1 MFTQPSIMSAA
12 SLKKAPGS
20 RVGERIEAG
29 RIVMRVVQPAI
40 LASVLAIVVTSIVA
54 GQQQQRAAT
63 TDDLLA
69 EIRGLRTDMNHAA
82 ENTIRTQLVTARL
95 TLQEGRLSTLA
106 LQLNNVRQQLAQSQL
121 TLAPFAAQLKQAQE
135 SNSEILTPLRNM
147 MEQVQKRDRELRAQ
161 ETELDR
167 LVASEQDRWTDFN
180 SRLDD
185 LERTL
190 APTPGR

>member
-1 MFTQPSIMSAA
+1 
-12 SLKKAPGS
+12 
-20 RVGERIEAG
+20 
-29 RIVMRVVQPAI
+29 MRVLQPAI
-40 LASVLAIVVTSIVA
+40 LAFVLAIVVTSIVA

-63 TDDLLA
+63 TDDLLT
-69 EIRGLRTDMNHAA
+69 ELRGLRTDMNHAA
-82 ENTIRTQLVTARL
+82 ENTIRTQLLTARL
-95 TLQEGRLSTLA
+95 TLQEGRLSALA

-147 MEQVQKRDRELRAQ
+147 VEQVQKRDRELRAQ

-167 LVASEQDRWTDFN
+167 LVASEQNRWTDFN

-185 LERTL
+185 IERTL

>member
-1 MFTQPSIMSAA
+1 MRRRYGG
-12 SLKKAPGS
+12 LGC

-29 RIVMRVVQPAI
+29 RIVMRVLQPAV

-95 TLQEGRLSTLA
+95 TLQEGRLSALA

-121 TLAPFAAQLKQAQE
+121 TL
-135 SNSEILTPLRNM
+135 
-147 MEQVQKRDRELRAQ
+147 
-161 ETELDR
+161 
-167 LVASEQDRWTDFN
+167 
-180 SRLDD
+180 
-185 LERTL
+185 
-190 APTPGR
+190 

>member
-1 MFTQPSIMSAA
+1 MKQ
-12 SLKKAPGS
+12 
-20 RVGERIEAG
+20 
-29 RIVMRVVQPAI
+29 
-40 LASVLAIVVTSIVA
+40 
-54 GQQQQRAAT
+54 
-63 TDDLLA
+63 
-69 EIRGLRTDMNHAA
+69 AA

-106 LQLNNVRQQLAQSQL
+106 AQLNNVRQQLAQSQL

-147 MEQVQKRDRELRAQ
+147 VEQVQKRDRELRAQ

-180 SRLDD
+180 SRLDAI
-185 LERTL
+185 ERTL
-190 APTPGR
+190 APTRSR

>member
-1 MFTQPSIMSAA
+1 MLDEDCRT
-12 SLKKAPGS
+12 
-20 RVGERIEAG
+20 GERIKAG
-29 RIVMRVVQPAI
+29 RIVMRVLQPAI

-69 EIRGLRTDMNHAA
+69 EIRGLRTDMNQAA

-106 LQLNNVRQQLAQSQL
+106 AQLNNVRQQLAQSQL

-135 SNSEILTPLRNM
+135 SNSEILAPLRNM
-147 MEQVQKRDRELRAQ
+147 VEQVQKRDRELRAQ

-180 SRLDD
+180 SRLDAI
-185 LERTL
+185 ERTL
-190 APTPGR
+190 APIPRK